1 MGYLYYTNHMKN
13 IHLLHHQKNMRKM
26 SMRLMTRYLVT
37 DRTTDVVIEEN
48 MFYKCRKNYYYYG
61 NSEYR
66 KIIETIII
74 LEIIV
79 IGIGRTAITIYS

>member
-1 MGYLYYTNHMKN
+1 
-13 IHLLHHQKNMRKM
+13 
-26 SMRLMTRYLVT
+26 MTRYLVT

-61 NSEYR
+61 NSDYR

-79 IGIGRTAITIYS
+79 IGIGRTAITIYSWLFQFLQLKCTVSKCAIEKAR